1 MEQTADGLTAGAL
14 PTGFWELLVAVVV
27 AALRARD
34 SGVVEHEC
42 GLWTA

>member
-1 MEQTADGLTAGAL
+1 MGQTANGLTAGAL
-14 PTGFWELLVAVVV
+14 PTGFGALLGAVV
-27 AALRARD
+27 AAALQARD